1 MTYRKY
7 YKRKVL
13 TMICLHCGKAID
25 DDLKVCPFCGNL
37 VDVPDDTSD
46 YEAAPSADSPD
57 ANYPPDSNL
66 DDGQDFFDENPVYP
80 EPRKPGK
87 GFSMPSL
94 SGLPALIL
102 SALACILSL
111 ACLITL
117 LSLRSNLRA
126 QNNVLT
132 GSISEVRNAV
142 NAVNDRLYELDD
154 TLSRVQSEAYNQLAS
169 QSIAIVK
176 DITPLT
182 GPVEADRYNRMFII
196 NAKGNLSVNTSFDWQ
211 KYNESTGGWVSV
223 VFTGDAT
230 TNEQYGL
237 RLENSFDRTEETY
250 TTILWA
256 NGIKPE
262 ASGTYRCVITDAT
275 GITKTSAEAT
285 VTVN

>member
-1 MTYRKY
+1 
-7 YKRKVL
+7 
-13 TMICLHCGKAID
+13 MICLHCGKTID

-37 VDVPDDTSD
+37 VDVPDDTPD
-46 YEAAPSADSPD
+46 YEAAPSVDSPD

-87 GFSMPSL
+87 GFSIPSL

-111 ACLITL
+111 ACLIAL
-117 LSLRSNLRA
+117 LSLRANLRA
-126 QNNVLT
+126 QSNVLT
-132 GSISEVRNAV
+132 GSVSEVRNAV
-142 NAVNDRLYELDD
+142 NAVNDRLGELDV

-176 DITPLT
+176 DITPLV
-182 GPVEADRYNRMFII
+182 GPVDVNRYNRMFII

-237 RLENSFDRTEETY
+237 RLENSFDRTENTY

-285 VTVN
+285 VQVVG